1 MPRDGTATR
10 TRILDAAQTLM
21 ERNGVTGTSVDQI
34 LDAAHT
40 SKGAFFHHFDSKREL
55 TAVLMERYVEA
66 DLGQLRAGL
75 AAVETITDPVER
87 ALGFARYFERWAE
100 ELVREDSACLYIAAL
115 SERDL
120 LEGPVHDSVR
130 RAITTWRARWPPSS
144 RLPSPPVPSTSTTFP
159 MPTNW
164 PTTSSPRS
172 RAGIC
177 CAGRWAHRS
186 RCGLSSE
193 CFGNCSNHC
202 SLTADTAA

>member
-75 AAVETITDPVER
+75 AAVDTVTDPVER

-120 LEGPVHDSVR
+120 LEGPVRDSVL
-130 RAITTWRARWPPSS
+130 RAITTWRAEVAALLAPALAARAEHIHEVPDAHELADHLFATFEGGYLLCRS
-144 RLPSPPVPSTSTTFP
+144 LGSPEP
-159 MPTNW
+159 M
-164 PTTSSPRS
+164 
-172 RAGIC
+172 RAQL
-177 CAGRWAHRS
+177 RVFRQ
-186 RCGLSSE
+186 LLE
-193 CFGNCSNHC
+193 
-202 SLTADTAA
+202 SLLADG

>member
-34 LDAAHT
+34 LDVAHA

-66 DLGQLRAGL
+66 DLGLLRAGL
-75 AAVETITDPVER
+75 IAVESITDPIER
-87 ALGFARYFERWAE
+87 VLGFARYFERWAE
-100 ELVREDSACLYIAAL
+100 ELVHEDSACLYIAAL

-120 LEGPVHDSVR
+120 LEGPVRDAVLQKRSPPGGP
-130 RAITTWRARWPPSS
+130 RWPASS
-144 RLPSPPVPSTSTTFP
+144 RQRSPPVPSTSTRCP
-159 MPTNW
+159 MPTSW
-164 PTTSSPRS
+164 QTTSSPRS

-177 CAGRWAHRS
+177 CAGRWAHGAMRAQL
-186 RCGLSSE
+186 RVFRQLLE
-193 CFGNCSNHC
+193 
-202 SLTADTAA
+202 SLLAPR